1 MDLGSRIAAWR
12 KSRGLSQAQLADAVG
27 VSVAAVY
34 QWEGTGESKTK
45 PSADN
50 LEKIAAAF
58 GLSMEK
64 FYGDPPDRAAPR
76 SATKQRR
83 AKAAS

>member
-1 MDLGSRIAAWR
+1 MDLGERIASWR
-12 KSRGLSQAQLADAVG
+12 LAKGMSRESLASAVG

-34 QWEGTGESKTK
+34 QWEGTGESKTL
-45 PSADN
+45 PSTAN

-58 GLSMEK
+58 GLTLERFFGRIPK
-64 FYGDPPDRAAPR
+64 A
-76 SATKQRR
+76 R